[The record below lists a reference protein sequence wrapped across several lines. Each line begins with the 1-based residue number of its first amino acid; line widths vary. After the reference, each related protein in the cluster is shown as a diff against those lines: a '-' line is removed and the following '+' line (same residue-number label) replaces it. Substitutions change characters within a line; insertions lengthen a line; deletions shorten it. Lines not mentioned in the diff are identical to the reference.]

1 MMRPGRLAIAR
12 APDEPSMSITLV
24 VATSSSIDRSVRFS
38 IIVGGGFARFGRT
51 CGCCWDRSIELSYS
65 IALPTAPVL
74 RVARD

>member
-38 IIVGGGFARFGRT
+38 IIVGGR
-51 CGCCWDRSIELSYS
+51 ELD
-65 IALPTAPVL
+65 LDGHVCVVL
-74 RVARD
+74 